1 MITPTEYLYID
12 LANHYGLDKLT
23 FSKRI
28 AWVKANR
35 QWLRDWIED
44 AEEPELFT
52 VCLNAIEQA
61 ERGEPITYCI
71 SLDATASGLQ
81 ILSVLTGCRKTAE
94 LTNLIPNGE
103 RMDIYTY
110 LHKQMNL
117 PSLPRDKVK
126 KAVMTAFYGS
136 LSIPKSLFNKKE
148 LTVFYQTLKEY
159 CPWPWQLNQYLLDN
173 WNPTVSFYHWLMP
186 DAHTVHIPVTNMAHH
201 RISFMN
207 QPLTVTTTVQAPN
220 KYGRSLSANLVHSVD
235 GYVVREMVRRC
246 NYSPANVALVRKLL
260 HKPNKQSNK
269 LHFDSLGITKVLT
282 QYKATGVLSAAIIDL
297 LAECPEGFNL
307 LDTKAKKDLLVLL
320 DSLPAKPFHILP
332 IHDCFKC
339 HPNYGNDLRN
349 QYRHILSGLAK
360 SNLLQHILHQML
372 DDDLEVTVEEDLS
385 QEILHSEY
393 ALC

>member
-12 LANHYGLDKLT
+12 LANHFGLDKLT
-23 FSKRI
+23 FDKRI
-28 AWVKANR
+28 AWVKAIR
-35 QWLRDWIED
+35 PWLRDWAKD

-52 VCLNAIEQA
+52 ACLNAIEQA
-61 ERGEPITYCI
+61 ERDEPITYCI

-81 ILSVLTGCRKTAE
+81 ILAALTGCRKTAE
-94 LTNLIPNGE
+94 LTNLIPNGK

-110 LHKQMNL
+110 LYEQMNL
-117 PSLPRDKVK
+117 PSLQREKVK

-186 DAHTVHIPVTNMAHH
+186 DCHTVHIPVTNMEYHK
-201 RISFMN
+201 ISFVN
-207 QPLTVTTTVQAPN
+207 QQLTVPVAINAPN

-235 GYVVREMVRRC
+235 GFVVREMIRRC
-246 NYSPANVALVRKLL
+246 NYTPANVALVRELL
-260 HKPNKQSNK
+260 QEPNNHSNK
-269 LHFDSLGITKVLT
+269 LQLDALGIVKVLD
-282 QYKATGVLSAAIIDL
+282 QYKATGILSAAIIDL
-297 LAECPEGFNL
+297 LAEYPEGYSL
-307 LDTKAKKDLLVLL
+307 LDAQAKKDLLVLL
-320 DSLPAKPFHILP
+320 DSLPTKPFHILP

-349 QYRHILSGLAK
+349 QYKHILSDLAK
-360 SNLLQHILHQML
+360 SNLLQHILSQML
-372 DDDLEVTVEEDLS
+372 GDDVEASVEEDLS
-385 QEILHSEY
+385 QDILQSEY